1 MLAIAGAVTWVGY
14 LVMVY
19 GLSTVTGGNYTFGD
33 LAIPGRFTLGSPA
46 PDPKGT
52 GTTPVTGGA
61 QKGSSAQGPVPTGGG
76 YATQAACEKATGM
89 SCDQVKGRW
98 YGFTGKIKG
107 T

>member
-46 PDPKGT
+46 PDRK
-52 GTTPVTGGA
+52 A
-61 QKGSSAQGPVPTGGG
+61 L
-76 YATQAACEKATGM
+76 AAPLP
-89 SCDQVKGRW
+89 R
-98 YGFTGKIKG
+98 
-107 T
+107 